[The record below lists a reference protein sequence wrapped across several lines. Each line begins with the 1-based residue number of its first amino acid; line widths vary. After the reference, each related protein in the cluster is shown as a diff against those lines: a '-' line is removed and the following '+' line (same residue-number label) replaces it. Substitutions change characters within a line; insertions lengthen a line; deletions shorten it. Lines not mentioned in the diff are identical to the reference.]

1 MGGSEGIGQG
11 PCGNFASTA
20 DGSGAFCACGPAEL
34 PDAWGQGKARE
45 ISLFAPVLSA
55 ALALADPG
63 GAMAQPAQLPPP
75 VAEAPAA
82 PASTPAQPPET
93 APEAAAPVIVLPDTS
108 ARQDQTASQDQIVV
122 TGQVEPAKADPAQA
136 VNEAS
141 YEVVQKVDDAI
152 VAPLAMGYKK
162 ALPSPV
168 RSGLRNFLVNL
179 TEPVVFINYLLQG
192 KPGKAAE
199 TLGRFAINSTV
210 GLGGLIDVAKDKSI
224 NLPHRDNGFANTL
237 GYYGVGPG
245 PYLFLPLI
253 GPTTV
258 RDLVGLGLDRA
269 VLPTAIGKPLNTPAW
284 VLGTGT
290 IKSLDDR
297 VQLDCEL
304 KRQRETSNPYN
315 TAREYYLERRKADIE
330 ALHGRVYKPAGRSLI
345 EVMNQCAKEN
355 QRAQTV
361 VEAPADE

>member
-1 MGGSEGIGQG
+1 MFVS
-11 PCGNFASTA
+11 
-20 DGSGAFCACGPAEL
+20 
-34 PDAWGQGKARE
+34 
-45 ISLFAPVLSA
+45 VLSA
-55 ALALADPG
+55 ALTVAAPGAPGLAPV
-63 GAMAQPAQLPPP
+63 PASSFP
-75 VAEAPAA
+75 EAPAYPA
-82 PASTPAQPPET
+82 LPASLLAYQAVET
-93 APEAAAPVIVLPDTS
+93 VSPPVIVLPAAAPESAQPAPESTS
-108 ARQDQTASQDQIVV
+108 AGQVAPLPGSAAKANQASSDQIVV
-122 TGQVEPAKADPAQA
+122 TGAVEDPKSDPAQA
-136 VNEAS
+136 VNAAS

-152 VAPLAMGYKK
+152 VAPLAMGYKH
-162 ALPSPV
+162 ALPAPV
-168 RSGLRNFLVNL
+168 RSGLRNFLINL
-179 TEPVVFINYLLQG
+179 TEPVVFVNFLLQG

-199 TLGRFAINSTV
+199 TLGRFAINSTA
-210 GLGGLIDVAKDKSI
+210 GLGGLIDVAKGKSI

-253 GPTTV
+253 GPTSV
-258 RDLVGLGLDRA
+258 RDLLGLGVDRA
-269 VLPTAIGKPLNTPAW
+269 MLPTIVGGPLRSPYY
-284 VLGTGT
+284 VFGSGT

-330 ALHGRVYKPAGRSLI
+330 ALHGRVYRPVGHSLV

-361 VEAPADE
+361 VEAPAEE

>member
-1 MGGSEGIGQG
+1 
-11 PCGNFASTA
+11 
-20 DGSGAFCACGPAEL
+20 
-34 PDAWGQGKARE
+34 
-45 ISLFAPVLSA
+45 LFAPVLSA
-55 ALALADPG
+55 ALALADPA
-63 GAMAQPAQLPPP
+63 GAATQVPVSSNPA
-75 VAEAPAA
+75 AAPAA
-82 PASTPAQPPET
+82 DSGAAIPADPLQPVPAQPVPA
-93 APEAAAPVIVLPDTS
+93 APPPAPVIVLPEPS
-108 ARQDQTASQDQIVV
+108 PRQDQTSSQDQIVV
-122 TGQVEPAKADPAQA
+122 TGQVEAAKADPAQA

-141 YEVVQKVDDAI
+141 YEVVQKVDDTI

-179 TEPVVFINYLLQG
+179 TEPVVFINFLLQG

-210 GLGGLIDVAKDKSI
+210 GLGGLIDVAKDKPI

-245 PYLFLPLI
+245 PYLFLPLV

-269 VLPTAIGKPLNTPAW
+269 LLPTVVGKPLNSPAY
-284 VLGTGT
+284 VLGAGT

-330 ALHGRVYKPAGRSLI
+330 ALHGRVYRPAGHSLI

-361 VEAPADE
+361 VDAPAEE